1 MKYTLSLKIKEEAY
15 KCAKLRELSMRT
27 DYDTTLEL
35 RKHQEKCWS
44 KFYFFKNLAQ
54 ALRKLED

>member
-44 KFYFFKNLAQ
+44 KFYF
-54 ALRKLED
+54 LRI